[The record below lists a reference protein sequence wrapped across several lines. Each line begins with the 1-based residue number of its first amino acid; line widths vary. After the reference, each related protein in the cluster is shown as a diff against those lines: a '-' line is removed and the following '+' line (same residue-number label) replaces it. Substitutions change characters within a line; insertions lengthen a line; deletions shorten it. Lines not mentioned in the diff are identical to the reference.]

1 MVLHVLK
8 LKGLD
13 ELRTMVLLS
22 PHSASQL
29 TRWHKD
35 APGKCNG
42 FFNSKVLS

>member
-22 PHSASQL
+22 AHSASQL
-29 TRWHKD
+29 TKWHKD
-35 APGKCNG
+35 APGKHNG
-42 FFNSKVLS
+42 FFNFKVLS